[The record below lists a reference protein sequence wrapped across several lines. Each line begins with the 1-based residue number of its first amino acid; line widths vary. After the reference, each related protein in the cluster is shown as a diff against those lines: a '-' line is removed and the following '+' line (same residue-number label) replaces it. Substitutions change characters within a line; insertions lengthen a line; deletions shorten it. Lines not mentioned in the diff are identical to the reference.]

1 MSVPVPGPRGREIGF
16 ATGKQ
21 APLEGLVAPGAPGAP
36 GHLGRR
42 EHLEHLGHL
51 GLFQDSHS

>member
-36 GHLGRR
+36 GRR
-42 EHLEHLGHL
+42 EHLEHLGHLGHL